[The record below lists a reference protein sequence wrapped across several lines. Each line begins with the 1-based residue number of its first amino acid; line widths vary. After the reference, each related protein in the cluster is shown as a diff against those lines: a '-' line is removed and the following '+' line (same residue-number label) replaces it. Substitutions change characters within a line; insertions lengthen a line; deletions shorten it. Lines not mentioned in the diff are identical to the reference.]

1 MDTLKAIE
9 LTPELPPHEIAN
21 LSELAESSGFDTIF
35 TSCHY
40 NNRDP
45 FLTLAQIANSTN
57 SIKIGPGVVNPYT
70 THPLTLASQMATL
83 WELSNGRAILGIG
96 AGDRSMLSHF
106 GLKHTDTLLHLSKTV
121 EILRSLWAGN
131 QVTYENPG
139 TNLTLHNARL
149 NFTVDHI
156 PIYIGTQG
164 KNILKLST
172 EIAEGTLFN
181 ATNYQDISTAIEYA
195 DACISLTKRP
205 SDEFDFSAH
214 ACVSVDSNSS
224 KAKSASRPSVAFI
237 VAGASTE
244 LLQSHNI
251 GPSTANSIRSLI
263 HEGNFQ
269 QAFQKVTDD
278 MLNIFSISGPP
289 EVVSTRLAE
298 IYDRTGSIVI
308 GYPLGP
314 DPATAISTIGSFLD

>member
-21 LSELAESSGFDTIF
+21 LSELVESSVFDSIF

-96 AGDRSMLSHF
+96 AGDRSTLSHF
-106 GLKHTDTLLHLSKTV
+106 GFKHTNTLLQLSKTV
-121 EILRSLWAGN
+121 EILRSLWTGN
-131 QVTYENPG
+131 QVTYENPE
-139 TNLTLHNARL
+139 TNLIIHNARL
-149 NFTVDHI
+149 NFTVGHI
-156 PIYIGTQG
+156 PIYVGTQG

-172 EIAEGTLFN
+172 EIADGALFN
-181 ATNYQDISTAIEYA
+181 ATNYQDISAAIEYA
-195 DACISLTKRP
+195 DTCLSFTKRP
-205 SDEFDFSAH
+205 PDEFDFSAH
-214 ACVSVDSNSS
+214 TCVSVDSNSS
-224 KAKSASRPSVAFI
+224 KAQSASRPSVAFI
-237 VAGASTE
+237 VAGASTK
-244 LLQSHNI
+244 LLQSHNLNSSI
-251 GPSTANSIRSLI
+251 ANSIRGLI
-263 HEGNFQ
+263 QEGNFQ

-278 MLNIFSISGPP
+278 MLNTFSISGTP
-289 EVVSTRLAE
+289 EVVSAQLAE

>member
-1 MDTLKAIE
+1 MGTLKAIE

-96 AGDRSMLSHF
+96 AGDRSTLSHF
-106 GLKHTDTLLHLSKTV
+106 GLKHTDILLQLSKTV
-121 EILRSLWAGN
+121 EILRSLWTGN
-131 QVTYENPG
+131 QVTYENPE
-139 TNLTLHNARL
+139 TNLIIHNARL
-149 NFTVDHI
+149 NFTVGNI
-156 PIYIGTQG
+156 PIYVGTQG

-181 ATNYQDISTAIEYA
+181 ATNYHDISAAIEYA
-195 DACISLTKRP
+195 DTCLSSTKRS

-214 ACVSVDSNSS
+214 VCVSVDSNSS

-237 VAGASTE
+237 VAGASTT

-251 GPSTANSIRSLI
+251 DSSIANSIRNLI
-263 HEGNFQ
+263 QEGDFQ
-269 QAFQKVTDD
+269 QAFKKVTDD
-278 MLNIFSISGPP
+278 MLNTFSISGTP
-289 EVVSTRLAE
+289 EVVSARLAE
-298 IYDRTGSIVI
+298 IYDRTGSIVV

>member
-1 MDTLKAIE
+1 VGPLKAIE
-9 LTPELPPHEIAN
+9 LTPELPPQEIAN

-57 SIKIGPGVVNPYT
+57 SIQIGPGVVNPYT

-83 WELSNGRAILGIG
+83 WELSHGRAILGIG
-96 AGDRSMLSHF
+96 AGDRSTLSHF
-106 GLKHTDTLLHLSKTV
+106 GLEHTNTLFHLSKT
-121 EILRSLWAGN
+121 IDLIRSLWNGD
-131 QVTYENPG
+131 QVTYESPEK
-139 TNLTLHNARL
+139 NLTIRHARL
-149 NFTVDHI
+149 NFTVGHI

-172 EIAEGTLFN
+172 EIAEGVLFN
-181 ATNYQDISTAIEYA
+181 ATNYQDLSTAIKYS
-195 DACISLTKRP
+195 DACLSSTERSP
-205 SDEFDFSAH
+205 VTFDFSAH
-214 ACVSVDSNSS
+214 VCVSVDSNSS

-251 GPSTANSIRSLI
+251 DSSIANSISNLI
-263 HEGNFQ
+263 REGNLQ

-278 MLNIFSISGPP
+278 MLNIFSISGNP
-289 EVVSTRLAE
+289 EMVSTRLAE
-298 IYDRTGSIVI
+298 IYDRTGSIVV
-308 GYPLGP
+308 GHPLGP
-314 DPATAISTIGSFLD
+314 DPSTAITTIGSFLD